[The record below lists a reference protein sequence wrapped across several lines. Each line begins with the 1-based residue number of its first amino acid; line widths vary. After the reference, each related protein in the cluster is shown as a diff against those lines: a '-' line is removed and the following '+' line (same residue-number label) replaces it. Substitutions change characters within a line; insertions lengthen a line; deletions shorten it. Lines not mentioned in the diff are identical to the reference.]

1 MISVPI
7 FALYIGVLAFF
18 WRDVL
23 KISHVLISWVPFSVL
38 KINGAFFILFFLWF
52 LCVALS
58 FAVLNAL
65 FGAFFFDKAKERNFY
80 FYTVVS
86 IVVFSVFYAFL
97 FIKNWDLV
105 NYALEKLL
113 TLLPFSTVS
122 EGVSAIV
129 AVYVFYNIFILTLY
143 ILIFFFARAFL
154 SAIKELEYPGLRIE
168 RRGSFKYKRII
179 LKDTLIFIAL
189 FVALFPLF
197 FIPIINLAVQLFL
210 WTKLYHDSF
219 VYFVCSEYCTEDNFQ
234 ELKKEKIKTYFAAL
248 MAAAFN
254 FIPIINFFSPFFAII
269 MFFHCVMQIKPQGEI
284 NA

>member
-1 MISVPI
+1 MKLSRCFVKSFRDLFNTDVVKTVLMISVPI

-168 RRGSFKYKRII
+168 RRGSFKYKRISI
-179 LKDTLIFIAL
+179 
-189 FVALFPLF
+189 
-197 FIPIINLAVQLFL
+197 
-210 WTKLYHDSF
+210 
-219 VYFVCSEYCTEDNFQ
+219 
-234 ELKKEKIKTYFAAL
+234 
-248 MAAAFN
+248 FN
-254 FIPIINFFSPFFAII
+254 FFKITSCSDTCSSFSNVGFPFSIITTLL
-269 MFFHCVMQIKPQGEI
+269 
-284 NA
+284 